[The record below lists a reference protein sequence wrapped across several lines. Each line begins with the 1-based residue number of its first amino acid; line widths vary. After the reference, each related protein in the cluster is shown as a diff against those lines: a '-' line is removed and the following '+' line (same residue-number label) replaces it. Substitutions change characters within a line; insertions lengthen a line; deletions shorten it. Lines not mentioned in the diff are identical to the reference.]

1 MVGMLCTI
9 PLVLAVFAIVLGV
22 LRSIVT
28 AWLNYRLR
36 LAVLRKLEKNPELAG
51 SPGEAQELFEGLTKV
66 DSAPQDYTLIG
77 VALGLIGAG
86 CILAGLNWRIG
97 QLAAGIYWG
106 GMICVFLGA
115 LLAMVGLVI
124 RMMAS
129 GAKRRQEGN
138 LA

>member
-1 MVGMLCTI
+1 E
-9 PLVLAVFAIVLGV
+9 
-22 LRSIVT
+22 RSIVT
-28 AWLNYRLR
+28 AWLNSRQR
-36 LAVLRKLEKNPELAG
+36 LAGQPKLENTPELAG
-51 SPGEAQELFEGLTKV
+51 SPGEAQDLFAGLTKV

-77 VALGLIGAG
+77 VALGVIGAG

-124 RMMAS
+124 RMMAR
-129 GAKRRQEGN
+129 GAKRTEEGN